1 MKCTNYEAHY
11 GTSSIL
17 VISSFLG
24 ENTLLSILFSDTL
37 NLCSSFM
44 MRNEVSHPYKIAR
57 KITVLFNLILC
68 CSVQIV
74 MIKVPELNGSKYL

>member
-44 MRNEVSHPYKIAR
+44 MRNEVSHPYKTTG
-57 KITVLFNLILC
+57 KIIILHILIF
-68 CSVQIV
+68 
-74 MIKVPELNGSKYL
+74 